1 MFRVGIVENPMPA
14 GSRDPEVLL
23 NWILDTMTLVRRKSE
38 DWADEDGSGA
48 LGRIFRE
55 ALLVDPLKGWD
66 TREIGEVCGLSQTG
80 THHQMIKLR
89 ESGLVATD
97 NNGKWHVHVLR
108 GGSMKA
114 AISLVGV
121 QAKSL
126 LEMRLAELS
135 EFVIDSE
142 TRMENP
148 SDGDFVFSI
157 RISEPRPRRDGD
169 DSIDSLVE
177 DLGLKGGRAK
187 EGDRIAKK
195 LICELGSSH
204 NPITILSLAERFDES
219 RSRVQ
224 RSIERMR
231 VAGLVERVPMIE
243 RIAQDVFAG
252 ISRQYDGRGEAWL
265 MTRGGLGRLDD
276 KISSRLLKE
285 VKEGTLSIDKVQK
298 ILSPV
303 PLEEKRV
310 LLNTIGGRMPFGY
323 RMAGRNGDEV
333 AERVMRRLDRTLSRL
348 ITIAD
353 RLDECLVSKD

>member
-23 NWILDTMTLVRRKSE
+23 NWILDTMALIRRKSE

-66 TREIGEVCGLSQTG
+66 AREIGEVCGLSQTG
-80 THHQMIKLR
+80 THHQMMKLR

-114 AISLVGV
+114 AIGLVSV
-121 QAKSL
+121 QAKAI
-126 LEMRLAELS
+126 LEMRLSELS
-135 EFVIDSE
+135 EFVIESE
-142 TRMENP
+142 TRMSSP
-148 SDGDFVFSI
+148 IDGDFDFSI
-157 RISEPRPRRDGD
+157 TISEPRPRREGD
-169 DSIDSLVE
+169 DSIDALVE

-187 EGDRIAKK
+187 DGDKIARK
-195 LICELGSSH
+195 LMCELGASH
-204 NPITILSLAERFDES
+204 NPITILSLAEKFGES

-224 RSIERMR
+224 RSVERMR
-231 VAGLVERVPMIE
+231 GAGLVDRVPMID

-252 ISRQYDGRGEAWL
+252 ISRQYDGRGEGWL
-265 MTRGGLGRLDD
+265 MTRGGLGRLDG

-285 VKEGTLSIDKVQK
+285 VKEGTLSIEKVQK
-298 ILSPV
+298 ILGPV

-323 RMAGRNGDEV
+323 RMAGTNGSEV
-333 AERVMRRLDRTLSRL
+333 AERVMRRFARSLGRL
-348 ITIAD
+348 VTIAD
-353 RLDECLVSKD
+353 RLDECLVSQD